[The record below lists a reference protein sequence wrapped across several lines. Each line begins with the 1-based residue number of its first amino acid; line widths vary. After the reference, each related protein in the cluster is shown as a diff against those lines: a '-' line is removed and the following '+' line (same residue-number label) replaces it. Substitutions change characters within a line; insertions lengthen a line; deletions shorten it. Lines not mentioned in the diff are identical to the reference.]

1 MRDDR
6 LNVSKFL
13 RRLLRVLAHEG
24 SKECAQCRDKILHL
38 TAPVRLDRV
47 LVEDAGAEHII
58 VGLHRLRGG
67 DKSGVELETVA
78 DILALP
84 GLDDAVQD
92 RGELVL
98 D

>member
-1 MRDDR
+1 M
-6 LNVSKFL
+6 
-13 RRLLRVLAHEG
+13 
-24 SKECAQCRDKILHL
+24 
-38 TAPVRLDRV
+38 
-47 LVEDAGAEHII
+47 VEDAGTEHII